1 MEVPRS
7 VIDGYDEATR
17 SAVKALQAELSASL
31 SLIDYSAPIEQIRTE
46 VVALMNAYCGAAS
59 DVGARL
65 SSEFYS
71 GLRKMVTGEAGA
83 YSLYSGRNPR
93 ATERAVRAFVQKLVD
108 GNEESIGEFEDL
120 LLGRVDYEMKRSMA
134 RNTIDNA
141 RLDPDQPRFA
151 RVPQGEKTCDFC
163 LMLASR
169 GPVYLTAESAGA
181 LTKYHSGCD
190 CKVIPFWGT
199 VADGPSRRRGMSIE
213 GYDPDALYKQYQER
227 MEDPHSTFADR
238 MAKGAETAKARRK
251 HPEKYQGKQPQKAPR
266 EPGARTVGVPSGTAI
281 ERARKRTGGMSS
293 EEYAEYKRELDAV
306 RHRKRI
312 PLPKAEY
319 AHVMS
324 EINTHLS
331 DEDRKHALVRK
342 AIGNYRY
349 TFVNRGFDDYII
361 VGRTPIR

>member
-108 GNEESIGEFEDL
+108 GDEESIGEFEDL

-213 GYDPDALYKQYQER
+213 GYDPDAYYRQYQER
-227 MEDPHSTFADR
+227 MKDPDFASRMANAADR
-238 MAKGAETAKARRK
+238 AKQRHGSTSGGRAT
-251 HPEKYQGKQPQKAPR
+251 R
-266 EPGARTVGVPSGTAI
+266 ESNEWVSGRIADI
-281 ERARKRTGGMSS
+281 ERVTSMDELRKIVETTD
-293 EEYAEYKRELDAV
+293 LDGLTEKQVNGLQNAV
-306 RHRKRI
+306 RRAKRR
-312 PLPKAEY
+312 
-319 AHVMS
+319 
-324 EINTHLS
+324 LS
-331 DEDRKHALVRK
+331 
-342 AIGNYRY
+342 
-349 TFVNRGFDDYII
+349 
-361 VGRTPIR
+361 